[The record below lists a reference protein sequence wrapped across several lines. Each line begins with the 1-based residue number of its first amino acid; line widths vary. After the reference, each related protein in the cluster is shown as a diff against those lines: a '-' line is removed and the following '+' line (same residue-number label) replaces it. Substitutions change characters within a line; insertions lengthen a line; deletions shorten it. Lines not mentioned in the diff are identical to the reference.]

1 MKKGYPMNAITLTV
15 EIPAD
20 HHLELDLPEELP
32 AGAAQ
37 ITIQSQSLPG
47 AAVVNPARE
56 AARAK
61 LLAAGRLV
69 TGIHAPPGAV
79 LLSNEELEHLGQ
91 LAPGAR
97 SSEAMLDDER
107 GPY

>member
-1 MKKGYPMNAITLTV
+1 VDAITLSI
-15 EIPAD
+15 EIPKD
-20 HHLELDLPEELP
+20 HRLVLDLPSELP
-32 AGAAQ
+32 TGAAQ
-37 ITIQSQSLPG
+37 ITIQPQATPSEAV
-47 AAVVNPARE
+47 AANPARE

-79 LLSNEELEHLGQ
+79 LLSNEELERLGQ

-107 GPY
+107 APY